1 MDNKLTTKQNVWQLI
16 KFTLISISAGVIQI
30 GSFALFSQL
39 IFNDA
44 SNEYGVSYFISLT
57 LSVLWNFTI
66 NREYTF
72 KSATNVPIA
81 MLKVFAFYVV
91 FTPLSIWWGEALVGA
106 GWNDFLVLAF
116 TMIINFVTEFL
127 YCRFFV
133 YRNSIN
139 TNKRAQVVENNEPAT
154 SNEVE
159 QSVVANDE
167 VVENNEHPT
176 KQTLEVVEENKELEQ
191 SDINQNN

>member
-1 MDNKLTTKQNVWQLI
+1 MENKLTTKQNVWQLI

-167 VVENNEHPT
+167 VVENKEHPT
-176 KQTLEVVEENKELEQ
+176 IQTLEVVEENKELEQ

>member
-139 TNKRAQVVENNEPAT
+139 TNKRAQVTENNEPAT

-176 KQTLEVVEENKELEQ
+176 IQTLEVVEENKELEQ

>member
-176 KQTLEVVEENKELEQ
+176 IQTLEVVEENKELEQ

>member
-44 SNEYGVSYFISLT
+44 NNEYGVSYFISLT

-139 TNKRAQVVENNEPAT
+139 TNKRAQVTENNEPAT

-176 KQTLEVVEENKELEQ
+176 IQTLEVVEENKELEQ